1 MDYFNVYKRRINGI
15 REFLAKRDLNALVI
29 FDSLN
34 TIYVSG
40 FFLDVEPW
48 ERPVAT
54 VIPLDGEPFMIL
66 NELSINHYRYGLEK
80 GFHWIKDVVFYDEHP
95 RLTGRRYHTSDFPY
109 ILCNMLMDRG
119 IFKGDIG
126 FDTHNFVVK
135 RVFKHNLP
143 RVKVYDAGW
152 ILREMRL
159 VKDEYELDLMRKAA
173 ELADYGLEVMKNTI
187 EIGLSNVE
195 VGHKVAY
202 EIAKEAAKRYPSDVS
217 IEVSAGFTGTGPE
230 GAMPHGWRM
239 PNGRRIQEGDT
250 LLAVVGVRLNCYWA
264 EDERTFVVGKPTD
277 KHIKFF
283 DVVTR
288 AQIKGVEACVAGNKV
303 SDIDAAALKVIED
316 AGFGDY
322 VFHRTGHGIGLG
334 GHEYWHDMAFN
345 HRIMKPNMVTTVE
358 PMLCIYGFGGFRHSD
373 TVVIGSDKPIVLTK
387 FPKDLDYL
395 TVST

>member
-1 MDYFNVYKRRINGI
+1 MNRI
-15 REFLAKRDLNALVI
+15 REFLSKSELSALVV

-54 VIPLDGEPFMIL
+54 VIPIDGEPSMIL
-66 NELSINHYRYGLEK
+66 NELSFNHYRYGLEK
-80 GFHWIKDVVFYDEHP
+80 GAHWIKDVVFYDEHP
-95 RLTGRRYHTSDFPY
+95 RLTGRRYYTKDFPF
-109 ILCNMLMDRG
+109 LVCRMLED
-119 IFKGDIG
+119 KGVVKGSIG
-126 FDTHNFVVK
+126 FDVDNSAVK
-135 RVFKHNLP
+135 SFIKMHLP
-143 RVKVYDAGW
+143 RVEVYDASW

-173 ELADYGLEVMKNTI
+173 ELADYGLEKMRETI
-187 EIGLSNVE
+187 EVGLSNVE
-195 VGHKVAY
+195 IGHKVAY

-239 PNGRRIQEGDT
+239 PNGRRIQKGDT
-250 LLAVVGVRLNCYWA
+250 LLAGVGVRLNCYWA
-264 EDERTFVVGKPTD
+264 EDERTFIVGKPSE
-277 KHIKFF
+277 KHVKFF
-283 DVVTR
+283 EVATK
-288 AQIKGVEACVAGNKV
+288 AQECGISMCVSGRRV

-358 PMLCIYGFGGFRHSD
+358 PMICVYGFGGFRHSD
-373 TVVIGSDKPIVLTK
+373 TVVIGEDKPIVLTK
-387 FPKDLDYL
+387 FPKSLEAL
-395 TVST
+395 TIPA